1 MATVDKQAP
10 LVTGLFPDRESAE
23 RAYQDLSALGYSD
36 RDINLVMADETRKR
50 HFSDSD
56 SARTALGTKAAEGAG
71 VGAGIGGT
79 LGAIAAG
86 VAAVGT
92 SVVLPGV
99 GLVIAGPL
107 AAALVG
113 AGAGGAA
120 GGLLGA
126 LIGWGIPAETVKRYE
141 QGIREGGILM
151 GVKPRSDEH
160 AQHFTARWPN
170 TMPAAAAAATTAAAA
185 TPSTQPVASTG
196 SAESGAIPVIEERLE
211 VGKREVETGAV
222 HVSSHLVE
230 TPVNENVTLREEHA
244 NIERRPVDRP
254 ASEADLAAFKDETIE
269 VRQMAEKAVVSK
281 TARVVEEVVVGKTTT
296 TSAQQVSDTLRK
308 TVVDVERDSQDP
320 SAMDFRSDFQTRY
333 AGSGRAYDDVAPA
346 YRYGVALASDQRYA
360 SRSWDD
366 IEGGAR
372 SDWESRYPDSAWEE
386 MKAAVRHGWEKVT
399 GKR

>member
-1 MATVDKQAP
+1 MANVNKHAP

-23 RAYQDLSALGYSD
+23 RAYQDLAALGYSD
-36 RDINLVMADETRKR
+36 RDINLVMADDTRKR

-126 LIGWGIPAETVKRYE
+126 LVGWGIPAETVKHYE

-160 AQHFTARWPN
+160 AQHFTAHWPN
-170 TMPAAAAAATTAAAA
+170 TAPSAAAAQAAPA
-185 TPSTQPVASTG
+185 VARTG
-196 SAESGAIPVIEERLE
+196 SAESGTIPVIEEQLE
-211 VGKREVETGAV
+211 VGKRKGAAAQGIADD
-222 HVSSHLVE
+222 HCPPLARKGCRLV
-230 TPVNENVTLREEHA
+230 R
-244 NIERRPVDRP
+244 RRPVR
-254 ASEADLAAFKDETIE
+254 
-269 VRQMAEKAVVSK
+269 
-281 TARVVEEVVVGKTTT
+281 ARI
-296 TSAQQVSDTLRK
+296 R
-308 TVVDVERDSQDP
+308 
-320 SAMDFRSDFQTRY
+320 
-333 AGSGRAYDDVAPA
+333 
-346 YRYGVALASDQRYA
+346 
-360 SRSWDD
+360 
-366 IEGGAR
+366 
-372 SDWESRYPDSAWEE
+372 
-386 MKAAVRHGWEKVT
+386 
-399 GKR
+399 

>member
-1 MATVDKQAP
+1 MASVNKHAP

-36 RDINLVMADETRKR
+36 RDINLVMADDTRKR

-71 VGAGIGGT
+71 FGAGIGGT

-151 GVKPRSDEH
+151 GVKPRSAED
-160 AQHFTARWPN
+160 AQHLTARWR
-170 TMPAAAAAATTAAAA
+170 
-185 TPSTQPVASTG
+185 
-196 SAESGAIPVIEERLE
+196 IR
-211 VGKREVETGAV
+211 
-222 HVSSHLVE
+222 
-230 TPVNENVTLREEHA
+230 
-244 NIERRPVDRP
+244 RRPWPGPGPAPSRLSRSGWKSASAKSRP
-254 ASEADLAAFKDETIE
+254 ARCMS
-269 VRQMAEKAVVSK
+269 
-281 TARVVEEVVVGKTTT
+281 ARTW
-296 TSAQQVSDTLRK
+296 
-308 TVVDVERDSQDP
+308 
-320 SAMDFRSDFQTRY
+320 
-333 AGSGRAYDDVAPA
+333 
-346 YRYGVALASDQRYA
+346 
-360 SRSWDD
+360 SR
-366 IEGGAR
+366 R
-372 SDWESRYPDSAWEE
+372 R
-386 MKAAVRHGWEKVT
+386 
-399 GKR
+399 